1 MRYVRHPESYE
12 QMVSL
17 AAAAAAAPG
26 AAAEASAPPPERDD
40 DRDRDHLCLGSWWGV
55 RGVEPAHVF
64 AEWLTDSAAFNEWC
78 EEEDYLWEDPAAAA
92 TRAARAAT
100 RAREA
105 EARARGELR
114 DASRGRDWWR
124 IRRIRRTMTTRT
136 LNRKR

>member
-12 QMVSL
+12 QTVSL
-17 AAAAAAAPG
+17 AQRRRRRAR
-26 AAAEASAPPPERDD
+26 AAAEAPAPPERDD
-40 DRDRDHLCLGSWWGV
+40 DRDRDHPLGSWWGV

-78 EEEDYLWEDPAAAA
+78 EEEDYLWEDRRRRQRAPRARRRGPAKLRRCAAASFG
-92 TRAARAAT
+92 TLP
-100 RAREA
+100 
-105 EARARGELR
+105 GWDL
-114 DASRGRDWWR
+114 WR